1 MSIKEEAEKLR
12 KKLEE
17 EKENPIKIA
26 LFGQPGAGKSSLIN
40 KLVGENVANVGVKTD
55 CTVVDQ
61 VIEWNGMV
69 LVDLPGYGTSKFPEN
84 KYFKEFNILDFDLFL
99 CVFSGKFHASDTNF
113 FQEIRNA
120 GKTSLL
126 VRNQCDMLWQDGKTF
141 EDLVKEV
148 TADAQKHVQSSE
160 EVYFT
165 SCRTNDGLD
174 ELQTAIYNNIDSSK
188 KERWSRAAKAYTIE
202 ALEAKREACQKEIY
216 TYAGLSAANAVN
228 PIPGVDVAV
237 DVGILLKLFKDIK
250 DNYGL
255 TDEKLQNEHVIEK
268 FGPIVNQMVQYGTK
282 EGILILLKQFAG
294 REAFK
299 ATVKYIPFVGT
310 AIAAGLGFGI
320 IMYAG
325 NQYLDD
331 CHKVAKGILEEEL
344 KA

>member
-1 MSIKEEAEKLR
+1 MSIKEEAEKLK

-17 EKENPIKIA
+17 EKKNPIKIA

-40 KLVGENVANVGVKTD
+40 AIVGEEVARVGVETD
-55 CTVVDQ
+55 CTVVDK

-84 KYFKEFNILDFDLFL
+84 KYFKEFNVLEFDLFL
-99 CVFSGKFHASDTNF
+99 CVFNGKFHAADTNF
-113 FQEIRNA
+113 FQQIRNA

-126 VRNQCDMLWQDGKTF
+126 VRNQCDMLWQGGKTF

-148 TADAQKHVQSSE
+148 TIDAQKHVESDE

-165 SCRTNDGLD
+165 SCRTNYGLD
-174 ELQTAIYNNIDSSK
+174 ELQTAIYNNMGASK
-188 KERWSRAAKAYTIE
+188 KERWTRGAKAYSIE
-202 ALEAKREACQKEIY
+202 ALEAKREACQSEIY
-216 TYAGLSAANAVN
+216 INAGLSAANALN
-228 PIPGVDVAV
+228 PVPGADVAV

-255 TDEKLQNEHVIEK
+255 TDEKLQNEHIAER
-268 FGPIVNQMVQYGTK
+268 FGPVINQMMQYGTK

-294 REAFK
+294 RETIK
-299 ATVKYIPFVGT
+299 TVSKYIPGIGT
-310 AIAAGLGFGI
+310 AIAASIGFGI
-320 IMYAG
+320 IVYAG
-325 NQYLDD
+325 KQYLED
-331 CHKVAKGILEEEL
+331 CHKLAEAILREEL

>member
-1 MSIKEEAEKLR
+1 MSINEEAEKLR

-17 EKENPIKIA
+17 EKKNPIKIA

-40 KLVGENVANVGVKTD
+40 AIVGEEVAVVGVETD

-61 VIEWNGMV
+61 VVEWNGMV

-113 FQEIRNA
+113 FQEIRKA
-120 GKTSLL
+120 GKTALL
-126 VRNQCDMLWQDGKTF
+126 VRNQCDSIKQKGKTY
-141 EDLVKEV
+141 KELTNAITV
-148 TADAQKHVQSSE
+148 DAQKHVQSNE

-165 SCRTNDGLD
+165 SCADNIGLD
-174 ELQTAIYNNIDSSK
+174 ELQTAIGNNIDISK
-188 KERWSRAAKAYTIE
+188 KERWTRTAKAYSIE
-202 ALEAKREACQKEIY
+202 ALEAKRKACQSEIY
-216 TYAGLSAANAVN
+216 VIAGVSAANALN
-228 PIPGVDVAV
+228 PIPGAGVAV

-255 TDEKLQNEHVIEK
+255 TDEKLQSEHIVER
-268 FGPIVNQMVQYGTK
+268 FGPVINQMMQYGTR
-282 EGILILLKQFAG
+282 EGILVLLKQFAG
-294 REAFK
+294 REGGKEVA
-299 ATVKYIPFVGT
+299 KYIPFVGQ
-310 AIAAGLGFGI
+310 ALAASIGFGI

-325 NQYLDD
+325 KQYLED

-344 KA
+344 KV